1 MAKIKTIKIKLGETI
16 YEIVVKCNTNG
27 KFTFEAPA
35 SLISIVVFAT
45 DYYSIF
51 CK

>member
-35 SLISIVVFAT
+35 SLISIVNLWM
-45 DYYSIF
+45 I
-51 CK
+51 